1 MVEARIPPALAVGS
15 VKKRRIGMAKTIKF
29 IFDGCDN
36 NFAVEAPADITL
48 AQLLKQA
55 DRMHIYG

>member
-1 MVEARIPPALAVGS
+1 
-15 VKKRRIGMAKTIKF
+15 MAKKTIKF
-29 IFDGCDN
+29 IFNGYDN
-36 NFAVEAPADITL
+36 NSAVEAPADSTL